1 METTP
6 RTTVKTMIAHV
17 RQIIVL
23 SCFAVCLLNI
33 LISRLSS
40 LWQKSGFGI
49 DTTDP
54 MYYTRTYGD
63 GYDP

>member
-1 METTP
+1 MP
-6 RTTVKTMIAHV
+6 VPHSSPWLRF
-17 RQIIVL
+17 Q
-23 SCFAVCLLNI
+23 SP
-33 LISRLSS
+33 LIGRVESWRAAGSS